1 MTTLHDFTLSDIDG
15 QDRSLEDLE
24 GQVALVVNL
33 ASRCGLTPQYEG
45 LQRLHEEY
53 GGRGLAVLGFPCN
66 QFKGQEPGTEAEIQ
80 TFCSST
86 YGVTFQLFAKVEVN
100 GRGRHPLF
108 AWLTSQSTE
117 PEGPGDVQWNFGKF
131 LVGKDGTV
139 RARFEPTVAPD
150 DAALVAA
157 IELALSE

>member
-1 MTTLHDFTLSDIDG
+1 MTTLHDFTLPAIDG
-15 QDRSLEDLE
+15 LDRSLEDLE
-24 GQVALVVNL
+24 GKVALVVNV

-53 GGRGLAVLGFPCN
+53 GARASPSSDSLATGSRARSLAPRRRSRRSALHVRGHVPALREGRGEWPGQTPSLRLADLAADG
-66 QFKGQEPGTEAEIQ
+66 A
-80 TFCSST
+80 
-86 YGVTFQLFAKVEVN
+86 
-100 GRGRHPLF
+100 R
-108 AWLTSQSTE
+108 
-117 PEGPGDVQWNFGKF
+117 GPGDVQWNFGKF
-131 LVGKDGTV
+131 LVGKDGAV